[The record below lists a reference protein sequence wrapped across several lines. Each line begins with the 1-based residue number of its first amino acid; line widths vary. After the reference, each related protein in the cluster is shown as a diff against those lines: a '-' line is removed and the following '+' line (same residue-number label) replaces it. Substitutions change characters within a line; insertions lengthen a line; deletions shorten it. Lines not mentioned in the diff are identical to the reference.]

1 MINRELLKRIYVN
14 SEDTKALVF
23 THADKVWVMPENA
36 VESAMEMY
44 QPTSKGGKCLK
55 KCVVKKHKTPFYARA
70 SKVAKKNL
78 SLNKDFR
85 KQLEELLGIS
95 DFYVATYM
103 GDTSTSQNDKAVLQ
117 IYGDSEI
124 YAYVKV
130 TTNAENAKRFEK
142 EANAIKTL
150 KDLGIDYVPRLIGV
164 DLDSEIKMIAQ
175 VNKKPMGQKVK
186 LDFNNQVLDTVK
198 DITEKTTK
206 NIEYKDSDFCKSVE
220 YLKEHLDTFDQD
232 QKPIVEEAIKTVETE
247 ELTFAFAHGD
257 YTPWN
262 IYYVNDEMRL
272 FDMEYCSDTMPA
284 YMDVFHYL
292 SQSSLLGKR
301 YTAQCVMRDYERSL
315 DLLKEYIA
323 EPKNTYICYLVWI
336 ISFYVQRAN
345 DMDIIRE
352 KLDVWVEMLEYL
364 IKYL

>member
-1 MINRELLKRIYVN
+1 MMKRELLQKLY
-14 SEDTKALVF
+14 SSSDESTLVF
-23 THADKVWVMPENA
+23 THADKIWVMPECA
-36 VESAMEMY
+36 VEGAMEMY
-44 QPTSKGGKCLK
+44 QPSSRGGECLK

-70 SKVAKKNL
+70 SKIKKTNQSL
-78 SLNKDFR
+78 SKEFR

-103 GDTSTSQNDKAVLQ
+103 GDTSTLQNDKAVLQ
-117 IYGDSEI
+117 IYGDDEI

-130 TTNAENAKRFEK
+130 TTNAENAKRLEK
-142 EANAIKTL
+142 EANAIKKL
-150 KDLGIDYVPRLIGV
+150 NDLGIECVPRLIGV
-164 DLDSEIKMIAQ
+164 DLDSEIKMLAQ
-175 VNKKPMGQKVK
+175 VNEKPMGQKVK
-186 LDFNNQVLDTVK
+186 LDFNKQVLDTVK
-198 DITEKTTK
+198 EIVEKTTK
-206 NIEYKDSDFCKSVE
+206 SIEYKDSEFCKYVD
-220 YLKEHLDTFDQD
+220 YLKKHLDIFDQD

-247 ELTFAFAHGD
+247 DLTFAFAHGD

-262 IYYVNDEMRL
+262 VYYVKDEMRL

-336 ISFYVQRAN
+336 ISFYIQRTK
-345 DMDIIRE
+345 DIESIRE

-364 IKYL
+364 EKYL